1 MDTKELKNMS
11 LAVVASLLLGACAES
26 TPVAPPQAAQSTPV
40 VPTKTCQSDYSTGSH
55 YNRTVEC
62 VSDEDRDL
70 MEEQTR
76 QQMQNYRALQSG
88 TSAH

>member
-1 MDTKELKNMS
+1 MNKKVLMGLCAAGT
-11 LAVVASLLLGACAES
+11 LLISGCAE
-26 TPVAPPQAAQSTPV
+26 TPAVSSAQQQVSKAA
-40 VPTKTCQSDYSTGSH
+40 PTKTCQSDYSTGSH